1 MLLVVCVLALV
12 GACLADITGSNPANG
27 ACLCIS
33 GSGVNIRSSPCG
45 TVIGSANTGNC
56 FTYQNSKSTCSL
68 SGVCYEWFRINYGGN
83 TNAYTA
89 GTYLN
94 VGSASQC
101 SGGGGGSGAFTD
113 KCMKCICQIESN
125 CNANIG
131 CIMDVGSLS
140 CGAYQIKEPYW
151 IDCGRPG
158 SGWQSCANT
167 LSCAETCV
175 KAYMTR
181 YGTFC
186 TGGRAPTCEDYSRIH
201 NGGPRGCTN
210 SATNGYWAKVSSCCG
225 GQNGCN

>member
-1 MLLVVCVLALV
+1 MQAAALFGLLVVLPA
-12 GACLADITGSNPANG
+12 ALADITGTNPANG

-33 GSGVNIRSSPCG
+33 TSGVNIRSTPCG

-56 FTYQNSKSTCSL
+56 FTYRGTKSTCSL
-68 SGVCYEWFRINYGGN
+68 SGTSYEYFKFAYGSGE
-83 TNAYTA
+83 AWAA

-101 SGGGGGSGAFTD
+101 GGGGSGAFTN

-158 SGWQSCANT
+158 SGWQPCAND
-167 LSCAETCV
+167 LGCAETCV
-175 KAYMTR
+175 KAYMNR
-181 YGTFC
+181 YGTYC
-186 TGGRAPTCEDYSRIH
+186 TGGRAPVCEDYSRIH
-201 NGGPRGCTN
+201 NGGPQGCRS
-210 SATNGYWAKVSSCCG
+210 SATVGYWDKVRACCG
-225 GQNGCN
+225 GQSGCD